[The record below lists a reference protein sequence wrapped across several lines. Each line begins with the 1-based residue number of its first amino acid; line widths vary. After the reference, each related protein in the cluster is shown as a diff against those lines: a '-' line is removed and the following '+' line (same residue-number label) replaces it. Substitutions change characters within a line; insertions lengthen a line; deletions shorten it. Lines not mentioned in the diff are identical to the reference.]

1 MTATLALRQNAPE
14 PAPVSELA
22 QRELDFLMRQIQSD
36 LEKRRSNY
44 SELNEYQELKTSEHV
59 RKA

>member
-1 MTATLALRQNAPE
+1 
-14 PAPVSELA
+14 
-22 QRELDFLMRQIQSD
+22 D